1 MLKLGGIP
9 SKNSSRAILKC
20 TDEIHKWKAEVE
32 ENTKLPF
39 RRKVETSSDKF
50 PLEKLIISFFAAGS
64 SEEQPNKTRPNNN
77 NNNKAEFKLQFECFY
92 SRESLFWNGNVSISI
107 VLLTFY
113 LGNALSFETA
123 LLCSF
128 DRLNIFCKWVTVEL

>member
-20 TDEIHKWKAEVE
+20 TNEIQKWKAEVE

-39 RRKVETSSDKF
+39 RRKVKRSSDKF

-77 NNNKAEFKLQFECFY
+77 NNKTEFKLQFECFY
-92 SRESLFWNGNVSISI
+92 SRESLF
-107 VLLTFY
+107 
-113 LGNALSFETA
+113 
-123 LLCSF
+123 
-128 DRLNIFCKWVTVEL
+128 